1 MSKVSILLGAFA
13 MVLFASFALA
23 QQKEIKHVQVK
34 PTSAASG
41 KEMYDTYC
49 AVCHGKDGKGNGPAA
64 DALKSAPTDLTK
76 LAANNAGKYPSDK
89 VSNAIRG
96 DGNIPAHGTKDM
108 PIWGNLFWHMSQGH
122 QSEVQLRIANLNRHI
137 ESLQAK

>member
-13 MVLFASFALA
+13 MVLFASVALA
-23 QQKEIKHVQVK
+23 QQKEIKHVPVK

-49 AVCHGKDGKGNGPAA
+49 AVCHGKDGKGGGPAA

-76 LAANNAGKYPSDK
+76 LAANNGGKYPSDK
-89 VSNAIRG
+89 VSNTIRG

>member
-13 MVLFASFALA
+13 VILFASFAPA
-23 QQKEIKHVQVK
+23 QQKEIKHVPVK

-49 AVCHGKDGKGNGPAA
+49 AVCHGKDGKGSGPAA
-64 DALKSAPTDLTK
+64 DALKTPPTDLSK
-76 LAANNAGKYPSDK
+76 LAANNGGKYPSDK
-89 VSNAIRG
+89 VSNTIRG
-96 DGNIPAHGTKDM
+96 DQNIPAHGTKDM

-122 QSEVQLRIANLNRHI
+122 QSEVQLRIANLDRYI

>member
-1 MSKVSILLGAFA
+1 MSKLSILLGAFA

-23 QQKEIKHVQVK
+23 QQKEIKHVPVK

-64 DALKSAPTDLTK
+64 DALKSAPTDLAK
-76 LAANNAGKYPSDK
+76 LTANNGGKYPSEK
-89 VSNAIRG
+89 VSNTIRG
-96 DGNIPAHGTKDM
+96 DQNIPAHGTKDM

-122 QSEVQLRIANLNRHI
+122 QSEVQLRIANLDRYI